1 MKKSVISICVGLCA
15 FASNANEKEFDAVLK
30 CHSAADD
37 PGLIVQIAQSDK
49 VIYSGAAGLADLKT
63 KRPLKVDDVMQVGS
77 VTKMF
82 TAAAILKLAEND
94 VLSLHDSI
102 GKFIPDINPKYRE
115 LTLFSL
121 LTHTSGLSDYL
132 GDPVVNNVW
141 GDYASLDKVIKII
154 TRLPLS
160 FNSGDT
166 HIYSNLGYILLGK
179 AIEVSTGMPYNQYM
193 QNTFFKPLGMDN
205 TFVVTQ
211 GIRVNDVVG
220 YTTNFDAPNKHIKAE
235 KSKDRAW
242 KVDRSWIHASG
253 AIASTLQDMRV
264 WNKALMSGEVVAE
277 KSLNLMTQKVR
288 LNDNSTANY
297 GLGLNVFKLGGEIS
311 YNHAGMV
318 PGFFSWHVYL
328 PEHDLVATGMSNQ
341 DKYFPGLAILDM
353 VAIQLDLSPKPIE
366 DEAKI
371 SSLAKKL
378 VGNYRGH
385 EFQTLSITFEDSQ
398 LYVQYEGEKKR
409 RIIPRENNSYSY
421 ECSEHY
427 FTLRENNNKMVIVPT
442 HLIHGEQSA
451 YVKL

>member
-1 MKKSVISICVGLCA
+1 MRKCVINICVGLCA
-15 FASNANEKEFDAVLK
+15 FASNADEKAFDAVLQ
-30 CHSAADD
+30 CHSAADE
-37 PGLIVQIAQSDK
+37 PGLIVQLVQSDE

-63 KRPLKVDDVMQVGS
+63 KRPLKVDDVMQIGS

-82 TAAAILKLAEND
+82 TAAAILKLAENNA
-94 VLSLHDSI
+94 LFLQDSI
-102 GKFIPDINPKYRE
+102 GKFIPDINPKYKD

-132 GDPVVNNVW
+132 GDPVVNSVW
-141 GDYASLDKVIKII
+141 GNYASLDKVIKII

-179 AIEVSTGMPYNQYM
+179 AIEVAAGMPYHQYM
-193 QNTFFKPLGMDN
+193 KNTFFKPLGMDN

-220 YTTNFDAPNKHIKAE
+220 YTTNFDEPKKHIKAE

-253 AIASTLQDMRV
+253 AIASTLHDMKV
-264 WNKALMSGEVVAE
+264 WNKALMSGQVVSE
-277 KSLNLMTQKVR
+277 KGLNLMTKKVR

-297 GLGLNVFKLGGEIS
+297 GLGLNVFKLGGALS

-318 PGFFSWHVYL
+318 PGFFTWHVYL

-353 VAIQLDLSPKPIE
+353 VAIQLGLSPKLLE
-366 DEAKI
+366 DDEKI
-371 SSLAKKL
+371 TALANKL
-378 VGNYRGH
+378 IGNYH
-385 EFQTLSITFEDSQ
+385 SSDSSVLTISMENNQ
-398 LYVQYEGEKKR
+398 LYAQHKGKQKR
-409 RIIPRENNSYSY
+409 RIMLRENNAYSY
-421 ECSEHY
+421 ECTEHY
-427 FTLRENNNKMVIVPT
+427 FTLQENNSQMSIVST
-442 HLIHGEQSA
+442 HLIHGKQET

>member
-1 MKKSVISICVGLCA
+1 MKKSVLSICLGLCA
-15 FASNANEKEFDAVLK
+15 FTSHADDREFDAVLQ
-30 CHSAADD
+30 CHSAADE
-37 PGLIVQIAQSDK
+37 PGLIVQLVQSDE

-63 KRPLKVDDVMQVGS
+63 KRPLKINDVMQIGS

-82 TAAAILKLAEND
+82 TAAAILKLAENNT
-94 VLSLHDSI
+94 LSLQDPI
-102 GKFIPDINPKYRE
+102 GKFIPDINPKYRG

-132 GDPVVNNVW
+132 GDPTVNNVW
-141 GDYASLDKVIKII
+141 GNYASLDKVIKII

-160 FNSGDT
+160 FNSGDA
-166 HIYSNLGYILLGK
+166 HVYSNLGYILLGK
-179 AIEVSTGMPYNQYM
+179 AIEVSAGMPYNQYM
-193 QNTFFKPLGMDN
+193 QDTFFKPLGMDN

-220 YTTNFDAPNKHIKAE
+220 YTTNFDAPKKHIKAE

-253 AIASTLQDMRV
+253 AIASTLQDMKV
-264 WNKALMSGEVVAE
+264 WNKALMSGQVVSE

-288 LNDNSTANY
+288 LNDNSTVNY

-318 PGFFSWHVYL
+318 PGFFTWHVYL

-341 DKYFPGLAILDM
+341 DKYFPGLALLDM
-353 VAIQLDLSPKPIE
+353 VAITLELSPKPIKDE
-366 DEAKI
+366 DKI
-371 SSLAKKL
+371 TSLAEKL
-378 VGNYRGH
+378 VGDYRSIDS
-385 EFQTLSITFEDSQ
+385 QTLSITFENNRLYSQ
-398 LYVQYEGEKKR
+398 HEGEEKR
-409 RIIPRENNSYSY
+409 LIIPRENNAYSY
-421 ECSEHY
+421 ECTEHY
-427 FTLRENNNKMVIVPT
+427 FTLRENANKIKLVPT
-442 HLIHGEQSA
+442 HLIHGEQAA